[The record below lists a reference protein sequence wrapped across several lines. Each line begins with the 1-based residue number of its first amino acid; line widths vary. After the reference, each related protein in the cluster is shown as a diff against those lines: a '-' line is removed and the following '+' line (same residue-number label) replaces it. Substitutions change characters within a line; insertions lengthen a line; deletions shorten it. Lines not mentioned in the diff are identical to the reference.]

1 MEQLEEE
8 FFIKQLKNEIVR
20 KVGFTINEFQDCK
33 SLSDELAQLKIIIS
47 AHTVARF
54 FGLLKEEHRPYT
66 STLNLFSNYLGLD
79 SFQHFKKETVNSNNF
94 SLKNQMGTFTS
105 GDFSFI
111 ALELSIQQCDWKNVQ
126 AILETYQIDKL
137 KNDLSMFLGSAVRHH
152 NQKDAFL
159 KTLVDIENGRH
170 LYYEAFVD
178 EDNPG
183 NYYSNAL
190 SSHYAQIVTSEE
202 SKIFNICF
210 INAQKAY
217 QNQRID
223 KKEIQALIDSKF
235 DLQKLHFHQ
244 VSRIFEIR
252 ILVLGKG
259 NSGKLVSDNVIFE
272 ALELL
277 PFYIFYEQCWILA
290 RIIKALSFTKK
301 LNNAL
306 KNPEFSN
313 AISLTYFKMEGKV
326 QSIAELIIQFTYHAL
341 LRKNED
347 QIFAPNRIQEK
358 HLNETNARIAI
369 ESATALLYAE
379 QPIKN
384 ILEKNLLSFAEKS
397 GNAWVLEMLK

>member
-1 MEQLEEE
+1 ML
-8 FFIKQLKNEIVR
+8 
-20 KVGFTINEFQDCK
+20 GGGT
-33 SLSDELAQLKIIIS
+33 
-47 AHTVARF
+47 
-54 FGLLKEEHRPYT
+54 
-66 STLNLFSNYLGLD
+66 FSNASYSNVFKNIGLD
-79 SFQHFKKETVNSNNF
+79 IKRPIV
-94 SLKNQMGTFTS
+94 S
-105 GDFSFI
+105 G
-111 ALELSIQQCDWKNVQ
+111 
-126 AILETYQIDKL
+126 
-137 KNDLSMFLGSAVRHH
+137 LGRF
-152 NQKDAFL
+152 KDAL
-159 KTLVDIENGRH
+159 KAPFANTNFATQMDLARQFADDPSSKRH
-170 LYYEAFVD
+170 
-178 EDNPG
+178 
-183 NYYSNAL
+183 
-190 SSHYAQIVTSEE
+190 
-202 SKIFNICF
+202 
-210 INAQKAY
+210 Y
-217 QNQRID
+217 Q
-223 KKEIQALIDSKF
+223 IQALIDSKF

-326 QSIAELIIQFTYHAL
+326 QSIAELIIQLTYHAL
-341 LRKNED
+341 LRKNEN

-379 QPIKN
+379 PPVKN
-384 ILEKNLLSFAEKS
+384 ILENNLISFAEKS
-397 GNAWVLEMLK
+397 GNGWVWEMLK